1 MTRGGGGQAV
11 GTGYLWRLVRGGGTP
26 KKMVVQL
33 VQDVLSAEGGG
44 PGEIKMVVQLV
55 QKVPS
60 ALIIEGKMKMH
71 PTK

>member
-1 MTRGGGGQAV
+1 MAV
-11 GTGYLWRLVRGGGTP
+11 STWWWYP
-26 KKMVVQL
+26 EKMVVQL
-33 VQDVLSAEGGG
+33 VQDVLSAEGGA

-60 ALIIEGKMKMH
+60 ALIIEGKMKLQ